1 MKPDNIKPINLGNS
15 GLLVSPIALGCMRL
29 SALDEK
35 DFSELIKKAI
45 DLGINLFDHA
55 DIYGRG
61 VSEEK
66 FGNFLKKNKGI
77 RNKIIIQTKCGIGKG
92 YYNLSAEHIINSLE
106 KSLVRLKTDYVDI
119 LLLHRPDA
127 LFQPEAI
134 RAAFNKLYR
143 DGKVRYF
150 GVSNMNVPQIE
161 LLKKHLEQRLIV
173 NQLQFSIVHA
183 PIIDE
188 IFNFNMA
195 NDLAVN
201 RSGGM
206 LDYARLNNITIQ
218 AWSVLQA
225 SWKEGTFIENPKYQ
239 KLNDELTLLSRKYMV
254 SKAAIAV
261 NWILRHPAK
270 IEPIVGTTSPI
281 HLAEIIAAVNIEL
294 ERQEWYNL
302 YLSVGKTL
310 P

>member
-1 MKPDNIKPINLGNS
+1 MKSAKLQQINLGNS
-15 GLLVSPIALGCMRL
+15 GLLASPIALGCMRL
-29 SALDEK
+29 SGLGEK
-35 DFSELIKKAI
+35 DFSELINKAI

-77 RNKIIIQTKCGIGKG
+77 RNRIIIQTKCGIRSD
-92 YYNLSAEHIINSLE
+92 YYDLSAEHIVNSLE
-106 KSLVRLKTDYVDI
+106 KSLERLKTDYIDI

-127 LFQPEAI
+127 LFQPEEIAT
-134 RAAFNKLYR
+134 AFTKLYR
-143 DGKVRYF
+143 AGKVRYF
-150 GVSNMNVPQIE
+150 GVSNMNVAQID
-161 LLKKHLEQRLIV
+161 LLKKHLQQRLII
-173 NQLQFSIVHA
+173 NQLQLSIVHA

-188 IFNFNMA
+188 ILNFNMA
-195 NDLAVN
+195 NDLSVN
-201 RSGGM
+201 RSGGI
-206 LDYARLNNITIQ
+206 LDYARLNNITVQ

-225 SWKEGTFIENPKYQ
+225 SWKEGSFLDNPKYQ
-239 KLNDELTLLSRKYMV
+239 RLNGELTLLSRKYKV

-261 NWILRHPAK
+261 AWVLRHPAK

-281 HLAEIIAAVNIEL
+281 HLEQIMPAVNIQL